1 MGRYGDGR
9 NLEGRLP
16 ARCACVRDC
25 EAAAFCDRLF
35 HLVMSLLMASGS
47 SVARRCLGRPWRD
60 ARGTT
65 LPRHGKSSRFPV
77 GEPEPLP
84 GAG

>member
-47 SVARRCLGRPWRD
+47 SVARRCLGRPWREAGR
-60 ARGTT
+60 ARDHLATA
-65 LPRHGKSSRFPV
+65 REKFAFP
-77 GEPEPLP
+77 G
-84 GAG
+84 G